1 VIQGREGEGGDCR
14 KTLDCIKLRL
24 VGATI

>member
-1 VIQGREGEGGDCR
+1 MDCR